1 MHSLNSK
8 FAAFKEAVAD
18 TGIALLI
25 NFPLNMGLI
34 VIARTYEMS
43 VLVTTIFF
51 TIIFTVVAIA
61 RKTYMRL
68 YFEKRNLKKD
78 ADTA

>member
-1 MHSLNSK
+1 MNSK
-8 FAAFKEAVAD
+8 FTAFKEAVVD

-68 YFEKRNLKKD
+68 YFEKRNRRKD
-78 ADTA
+78 SDSA

>member
-1 MHSLNSK
+1 MNSK
-8 FAAFKEAVAD
+8 FAAFKEAVVD

-68 YFEKRNLKKD
+68 YFEKRNRRKD
-78 ADTA
+78 SDSA

>member
-1 MHSLNSK
+1 MTSK

-51 TIIFTVVAIA
+51 TLIFTVVAIA

-68 YFEKRNLKKD
+68 YFEKRNQRKD
-78 ADTA
+78 TTSC

>member
-1 MHSLNSK
+1 MTSK

-51 TIIFTVVAIA
+51 TLIFTVVAIA

-68 YFEKRNLKKD
+68 YFEKRNQRKD
-78 ADTA
+78 TTSS

>member
-1 MHSLNSK
+1 MTSK

-51 TIIFTVVAIA
+51 TLIFTVVAIA

-68 YFEKRNLKKD
+68 YFEKRNQRKD
-78 ADTA
+78 TTPS